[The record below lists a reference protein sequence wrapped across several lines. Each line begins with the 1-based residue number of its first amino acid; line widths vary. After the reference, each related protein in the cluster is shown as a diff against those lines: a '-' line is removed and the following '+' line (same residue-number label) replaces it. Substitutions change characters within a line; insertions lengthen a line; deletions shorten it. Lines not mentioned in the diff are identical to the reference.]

1 MSGGR
6 VLSRNRSVMAIQN
19 NPVEAAVQ
27 GQNLHVENINDA
39 ILISLDDLHKITKR
53 LSSIEYEI
61 NLLSFSCFL

>member
-39 ILISLDDLHKITKR
+39 ILISLDDLHKITNR
-53 LSSIEYEI
+53 LSSIE
-61 NLLSFSCFL
+61 